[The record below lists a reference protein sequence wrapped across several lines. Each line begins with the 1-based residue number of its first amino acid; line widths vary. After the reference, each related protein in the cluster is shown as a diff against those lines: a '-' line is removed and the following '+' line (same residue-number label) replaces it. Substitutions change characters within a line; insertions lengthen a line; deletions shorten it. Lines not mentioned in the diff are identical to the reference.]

1 MTVSA
6 LTVYLRSE
14 VDVVRARQAGTAL
27 ARQIDLPRRARARL
41 DLVIAELAT
50 NVVRHADRGVLTL
63 VPRVGARVGVEVEC
77 QDRGP
82 GLVAGQAH
90 AGPSRPGLGLGLA
103 VVAEVAD
110 RLDIASAPGQGTR
123 VRAEV
128 WA

>member
-1 MTVSA
+1 M
-6 LTVYLRSE
+6 
-14 VDVVRARQAGTAL
+14 
-27 ARQIDLPRRARARL
+27 
-41 DLVIAELAT
+41 
-50 NVVRHADRGVLTL
+50 LTL
-63 VPRVGARVGVEVEC
+63 VPRVGDRVGVEVEC

-82 GLVAGQAH
+82 GLARDGQA
-90 AGPSRPGLGLGLA
+90 AGGSPRKGLGLGLA